1 MNKYALIVDPFSSG
15 ALYAEA
21 LIKRDIIPVAIL
33 SHYPIIEVYRDSFKP
48 SDFKY
53 IFTYSENSE
62 FFCELNEFLKEKD
75 LTMVLAG
82 AESGVEL
89 ADKISE
95 RFCTEYSNGTA
106 LSSCRRNKYE
116 MAQQLSQLHVDVPRA
131 IKSNLPGEFLAWVNS
146 NNLFDCGV
154 VIKPLKS
161 AGTDS
166 VLVCFNEDELI
177 DAVKQNLGKVNQ
189 LNFKNDDLIAQ
200 EYLTGTEYVVDSTSI
215 AGNHIITNICCYK
228 KTNAN
233 NSKFVYDYLDFLPET
248 GNIQHTL
255 AEYAYKVLDGLG
267 IKYGPAH
274 SEIML
279 TDKGP
284 QLIETG
290 IRPHGGVA
298 IPACRLATGNSHLD
312 VTLDSILN
320 KSKISENKIGFK
332 LIKHTRIVFLISH
345 FESYISDEHQNME
358 YIKKLNS
365 FVTLKLNV
373 RPGTYLK
380 KTVDLFSMPGLLI
393 LSHES
398 REQVESDYLS
408 IRQLEQNGLF
418 ILAAA

>member
-1 MNKYALIVDPFSSG
+1 LNIFLRDKELIV
-15 ALYAEA
+15 
-21 LIKRDIIPVAIL
+21 
-33 SHYPIIEVYRDSFKP
+33 
-48 SDFKY
+48 
-53 IFTYSENSE
+53 
-62 FFCELNEFLKEKD
+62 
-75 LTMVLAG
+75 VLAG

-89 ADKISE
+89 ADKLSE
-95 RFCTEYSNGTA
+95 RYCIDHSNGTA

-116 MAQQLSQLHVDVPRA
+116 MVQKLGQLHIDVPLT
-131 IKSNLPGEFLAWVNS
+131 IKSNSSDEFLTWIKN
-146 NNLFDCGV
+146 NNLFTKGV

-166 VLVCFNEDELI
+166 VHACFNEQELI
-177 DAVKQNLGKVNQ
+177 EVVNQNIGKINQ

-200 EYLTGTEYVVDSTSI
+200 EYLIGTEYVVDSTSI
-215 AGNHIITNICCYK
+215 NGNHIITNICCYK

-248 GNIQHTL
+248 GDVQHNL
-255 AEYAYKVLDGLG
+255 AEYVYKVLDGLG
-267 IKYGPAH
+267 VKYGPAH

-312 VTLDSILN
+312 LTLDLILS
-320 KSKISENKIGFK
+320 KSKRLENRIGFK

-345 FESYISDEHQNME
+345 FESYILDEHQNLE
-358 YIKKLNS
+358 YIKKLIS

-373 RPGTYLK
+373 RPGKYLK

-398 REQVESDYLS
+398 KEQVESDYNLV
-408 IRQLEQNGLF
+408 RKLEQKGLF
-418 ILAAA
+418 VLAASQESKTTKI